1 MRHMVDMPGKNKE
14 ELGER
19 STAIMVQPL
28 AEENTNGKAEDVIPL
43 GIQFPEE
50 GSNTLSTSEWIQQNI
65 IKLSSEFGV
74 NLKGCDNRAK
84 ELLMKIDSNKQES
97 KGETE

>member
-1 MRHMVDMPGKNKE
+1 M
-14 ELGER
+14 
-19 STAIMVQPL
+19 
-28 AEENTNGKAEDVIPL
+28 AEENTNGGAEDVIPL

-50 GSNTLSTSEWIQQNI
+50 DYNTLSTSEWIQQNI
-65 IKLSSEFGV
+65 IKLSSDFGV

>member
-28 AEENTNGKAEDVIPL
+28 AEENTNGGAEDVIPL

-50 GSNTLSTSEWIQQNI
+50 DYNTLSTSEWIQRNI
-65 IKLSSEFGV
+65 IKLCSKFGV
-74 NLKGCDNRAK
+74 R
-84 ELLMKIDSNKQES
+84 M
-97 KGETE
+97 